1 MVSGPWEPRKP
12 IHTTEE
18 VRCDE
23 CGETYEVAGYE
34 AGDGWTEPYY
44 FVPFDEDETCPVCE
58 GKGVIVDGDD

>member
-12 IHTTEE
+12 LHTTEE

-34 AGDGWTEPYY
+34 AGDGWSEPYY

-58 GKGVIVDGDD
+58 GKGVIIDD